1 MYVTDSLIHQMESE
15 FGRSVECG
23 FTIPCTSEELE
34 RIRSSQKHGR
44 NHDVT
49 LYIRKQEKLIV
60 IAKHPYPEGL
70 FRAPSGGLEPGEP
83 FRTGI
88 DREMAEEIGCEIR
101 LTRFLLRTAVDFTHG
116 KSDSENDSQKAEK
129 RPHPVFWRSFVFL
142 ADYVRGDFAF
152 TDHDEIREVR
162 LAEWSEFASFGAIMR
177 QTDSG
182 GLHYRAELH
191 ERIVETITSLG
202 L

>member
-1 MYVTDSLIHQMESE
+1 MYVTDSLIHQMESD
-15 FGRSVECG
+15 FGRPIECG
-23 FTIPCTSEELE
+23 FTVPCTWEEIE

-60 IAKHPYPEGL
+60 IAKHPYPPGL

-88 DREMAEEIGCEIR
+88 DREMAEEIGCEIK
-101 LTRFLLRTAVDFTHG
+101 LTRFLLKTAVDFTH
-116 KSDSENDSQKAEK
+116 KESNSEADSGRTER
-129 RPHPVFWRSFVFL
+129 RPIGVFWRSFVFL

-162 LAEWSEFASFGAIMR
+162 LAEWSEFASFGATMR

-182 GLHYRAELH
+182 GLHYRADLH
-191 ERIVETITSLG
+191 EKVAEVIATLG